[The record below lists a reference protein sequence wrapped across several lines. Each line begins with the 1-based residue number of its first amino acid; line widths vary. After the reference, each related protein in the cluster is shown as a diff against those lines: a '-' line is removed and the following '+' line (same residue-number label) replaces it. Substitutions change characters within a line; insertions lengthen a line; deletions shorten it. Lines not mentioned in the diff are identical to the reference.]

1 MHQVDRL
8 SDFYAMTLL
17 GLHCR
22 DFPGG
27 RHAPVI
33 FHSCPTASDSLLWEY
48 FSDPRGMAPGLS
60 TGGFCSF
67 GKLLL
72 GPASSPTIPA
82 KSCDFGTTSG
92 GGDSLGRRKIYLC
105 RAGNSPIVKNICV
118 GCRSKEYKFGYEGG
132 FTQFPLATNSNSCAN
147 VNLTTQLVL
156 RFFYYYIRSLTGRL
170 TALHPRI

>member
-1 MHQVDRL
+1 MHPSSSIAARLRQTVFYGSTSLILAIWRQACPQVASAHSGSYCLAPHRL
-8 SDFYAMTLL
+8 QLFLPSHVTS
-17 GLHCR
+17 
-22 DFPGG
+22 G
-27 RHAPVI
+27 RP
-33 FHSCPTASDSLLWEY
+33 L
-48 FSDPRGMAPGLS
+48 
-60 TGGFCSF
+60 
-67 GKLLL
+67 
-72 GPASSPTIPA
+72 
-82 KSCDFGTTSG
+82 G

-170 TALHPRI
+170 TALHPRIQHADGISTWVARRLYITFRPISERK